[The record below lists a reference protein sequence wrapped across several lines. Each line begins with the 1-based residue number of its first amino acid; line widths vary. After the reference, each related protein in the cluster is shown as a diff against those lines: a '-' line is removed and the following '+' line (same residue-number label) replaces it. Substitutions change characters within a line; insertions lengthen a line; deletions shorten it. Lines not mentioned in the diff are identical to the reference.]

1 MKHSLFLG
9 YALSLFVYGCGP
21 CWGEYLSIQT
31 HPTPTSPDISP
42 TPPSSLPN
50 ADYYL
55 HLCERGRQASS
66 AIRQEGS
73 RTVVFG
79 SCRNQNDQIHQ
90 AGRIDQTGQTQNATL
105 LFRLACTPP
114 LKPGIAVPYTG
125 ASYEVILKTC
135 GDTLYG
141 INAAGPLRA
150 YAEAYQLAF
159 TWENLQTVRKFSV
172 IAYLDHLKVKLLS
185 TSGILQRIWGLNSP
199 HTQKPLE
206 VFKRE
211 EELAHAIHEMYTLA
225 FRILGENTG

>member
-1 MKHSLFLG
+1 MKHSISFG
-9 YALSLFVYGCGP
+9 CALSLFIYACSP
-21 CWGEYLSIQT
+21 CWAEYLSIQL
-31 HPTPTSPDISP
+31 PPALAAPDA
-42 TPPSSLPN
+42 PPIPLSSLPN

-55 HLCERGRQASS
+55 HLCERGWKASS
-66 AIRQEGS
+66 TIRQEGS

-79 SCRNQNDQIHQ
+79 SCRNQPRQIDE
-90 AGRIDQTGQTQNATL
+90 AGQTKNATP

-141 INAAGPLRA
+141 IHAAGPLRA

-172 IAYLDHLKVKLLS
+172 ISYLDHLKVKLLS

-199 HTQKPLE
+199 HSQKPLE

-225 FRILGENTG
+225 FRILEENTG